1 MLLSGRLVPLGLKT
15 TVAASSPRLHRIF
28 SDSKVPEYHH
38 PSLQN
43 CYEMEWKFLER
54 EAKSETVRNAGFNTL
69 TLNNQDKPHPSNGE
83 SLPHPQ
89 LAQALQ
95 EKQTKLCQL

>member
-1 MLLSGRLVPLGLKT
+1 MLLSGRPVPLGLKR
-15 TVAASSPRLHRIF
+15 TVAAASPRFHRTF

-83 SLPHPQ
+83 SLPHSH

-95 EKQTKLCQL
+95 EKQTKQCQL